1 MVLDFRITLFYKL
14 SKRIRKCNYEVF
26 IKMSAATL
34 LSKGRLTSDDHAIS
48 VYILMAY
55 EVDKG
60 TAKNNN

>member
-1 MVLDFRITLFYKL
+1 MRFSLRCQLPH
-14 SKRIRKCNYEVF
+14 
-26 IKMSAATL
+26 

-60 TAKNNN
+60 TAKNNK